1 MLGVPGTDFQI
12 NKFLPSI
19 KSFQKFAKAISRKSD
34 EISSHDFAEF
44 NLVVNFEGR
53 SENKKRVK
61 KLRHVLPSEKRA
73 KIIERKA
80 ETQTNEHI
88 NHSVCAGPS
97 RALITSLPAQQRSHP
112 VKINQVSS

>member
-1 MLGVPGTDFQI
+1 MLGVSGTDFQL

-88 NHSVCAGPS
+88 NHSVCVVQGHQE
-97 RALITSLPAQQRSHP
+97 L
-112 VKINQVSS
+112 

>member
-1 MLGVPGTDFQI
+1 M
-12 NKFLPSI
+12 NKFFFSI
-19 KSFQKFAKAISRKSD
+19 FSIQKFAKAISRKSD

-53 SENKKRVK
+53 SENKKQLK

-80 ETQTNEHI
+80 GNTN
-88 NHSVCAGPS
+88 
-97 RALITSLPAQQRSHP
+97 
-112 VKINQVSS
+112 K